1 MTNTH
6 RETTTRSSPP
16 DSSGSAPK
24 AVAAS
29 AVVRTRSRTS
39 SPPRPLPSRGLTV
52 ACARCHNHK
61 FDPIPQ
67 KDYYRIQS
75 VFFSTRNVE
84 YPLVPAHEVEAH
96 KAATAQVDAKLR
108 PLRQAKRDLEAP
120 YLKQLVDREIALL
133 PEYLQAAWKTPV
145 AERTDGQR
153 LNVAQIERTL
163 QMDSLRAKITEK
175 DIVALMPDD
184 VRAKHGTLKEEIA
197 TVDATKPAPYPTA
210 RAIGEAGR
218 DARPS
223 YFLHRGSIDAK
234 GSVMTP
240 GILSVAS
247 EEEHDFPVPPP
258 DAKTSWR
265 RRGFAEWLVSPEN
278 PLTARVMVNRLW
290 QHHFGEGI
298 VRTPSNFGKMGEAPS
313 HPELLDWLALE
324 FIEREWSLKAMHR
337 LMLTSEAYQMSSRD
351 ITANVAIDPEN
362 RFFWRMPRQR
372 VEAEAMRDVIL
383 ATAGTLDRTLGG
395 PNVFPYID
403 PDLFEVSSKRN
414 WPGKPDDDP
423 STWRRS
429 LYVFSKR
436 SIRYPLFE
444 AFDQPNLVNSVDRRN
459 RSTVA
464 PQALLLM
471 NNSFVLVQSAKFA
484 ERIKREAGTEVTAQ
498 VERAFRVALSR
509 PPDKVERDK
518 ALEYVRR
525 DGLPAFCHV
534 LFNLNEFVYR
544 Q

>member
-1 MTNTH
+1 
-6 RETTTRSSPP
+6 
-16 DSSGSAPK
+16 
-24 AVAAS
+24 
-29 AVVRTRSRTS
+29 
-39 SPPRPLPSRGLTV
+39 
-52 ACARCHNHK
+52 
-61 FDPIPQ
+61 
-67 KDYYRIQS
+67 
-75 VFFSTRNVE
+75 
-84 YPLVPAHEVEAH
+84 
-96 KAATAQVDAKLR
+96 
-108 PLRQAKRDLEAP
+108 
-120 YLKQLVDREIALL
+120 
-133 PEYLQAAWKTPV
+133 
-145 AERTDGQR
+145 
-153 LNVAQIERTL
+153 
-163 QMDSLRAKITEK
+163 
-175 DIVALMPDD
+175 
-184 VRAKHGTLKEEIA
+184 
-197 TVDATKPAPYPTA
+197 
-210 RAIGEAGR
+210 
-218 DARPS
+218 
-223 YFLHRGSIDAK
+223 
-234 GSVMTP
+234 
-240 GILSVAS
+240 
-247 EEEHDFPVPPP
+247 
-258 DAKTSWR
+258 
-265 RRGFAEWLVSPEN
+265 
-278 PLTARVMVNRLW
+278 
-290 QHHFGEGI
+290 
-298 VRTPSNFGKMGEAPS
+298 
-313 HPELLDWLALE
+313 
-324 FIEREWSLKAMHR
+324 
-337 LMLTSEAYQMSSRD
+337 MSSRD
-351 ITANVAIDPEN
+351 IAANVAIDPEN

-471 NNSFVLVQSAKFA
+471 NNSFVLVQSEKFA
-484 ERIKREAGTEVTAQ
+484 ERIKREAGNDVTAQ

-518 ALEYVRR
+518 AVEYLRR